1 MTADYYAAAG
11 RGWATGA
18 ELVYGPLAAE
28 LIAVSPHPLA
38 GHTVLDAGADTGTAS
53 WALAAQPIAMDVSRR
68 RRRSPGSHS
77 PTPACR
83 SHHSSRSGWT
93 VTRSDVQSF
102 MALIL

>member
-28 LIAVSPHPLA
+28 FIAVSPHPLA

-53 WALAAQPIAMDVSRR
+53 WALAAQPSRWTYHAGGAGR
-68 RRRSPGSHS
+68 
-77 PTPACR
+77 PAR
-83 SHHSSRSGWT
+83 SHRRQPAGVTTHLVQAGRSHAMTFRASW
-93 VTRSDVQSF
+93 R
-102 MALIL
+102 